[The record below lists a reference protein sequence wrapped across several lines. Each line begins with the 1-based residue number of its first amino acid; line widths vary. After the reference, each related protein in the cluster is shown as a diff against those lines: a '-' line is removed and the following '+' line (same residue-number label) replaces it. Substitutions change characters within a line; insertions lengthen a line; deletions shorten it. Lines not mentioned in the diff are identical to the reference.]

1 VARYYLK
8 RGAHVAAINRAQA
21 VLQDYQDVPAAED
34 ALKILI
40 ECYDALGLT
49 QQRDDTRRVLAASF
63 PSKDSAPAVK
73 KPWWKPW

>member
-1 VARYYLK
+1 
-8 RGAHVAAINRAQA
+8 

-49 QQRDDTRRVLAASF
+49 QQRDDTRRVLLASF
-63 PSKDSAPAVK
+63 PPQNSAATVK